1 MTRRVVVLIALLEN
15 PTLLKV
21 LPFHRVKIAK
31 QDSLAL
37 LVRCVKI
44 VKQDS
49 PALREI
55 YASIALREPSL
66 VQQVPCVLTAQA
78 ESQVQK
84 AAPTATPAQ
93 VDATYKIKLLQ
104 TD

>member
-1 MTRRVVVLIALLEN
+1 MKPAVVLIALLEN
-15 PTLLKV
+15 PTLRKV
-21 LPFHRVKIAK
+21 LAFHR
-31 QDSLAL
+31 
-37 LVRCVKI
+37 VKI